1 MKLSEVKIGQF
12 YDYHYKDDPKGTWR
26 WMQIKSLSD
35 DNTTIY
41 FISNGGGGFYSSA
54 SLEDIIVDKI
64 G

>member
-1 MKLSEVKIGQF
+1 MKLSEVKIGQY
-12 YDYHYKDDPKGTWR
+12 YDYHYKDDPPGTWR
-26 WMQIKSLSD
+26 WMKIKSLSD

-41 FISNGGGGFYSSA
+41 FTTGGSGFYSSA

>member
-41 FISNGGGGFYSSA
+41 FISSGSGFYSSA

>member
-1 MKLSEVKIGQF
+1 MKLSEVKIGQY
-12 YDYHYKDDPKGTWR
+12 YDYHYKDDPPGTWR
-26 WMQIKSLSD
+26 WMKIKSLSD

-41 FISNGGGGFYSSA
+41 FTSNGGCFYSSA